1 MGRIIVVED
10 NLTFSDY
17 VCGLLESK
25 GFQTVS
31 TSTCNGARKLF
42 TKMCEDDIVLAD
54 LRLNDGDGILLLD
67 ELRKQ
72 GKRNPYI
79 IMTDYDEVPTAVR
92 SMKSGAED
100 YIPKKLLEMSLP
112 PLLKTLQKRT
122 ERYETPIH
130 ERQSAAF
137 REIDHKIRLVA
148 PTNMSVLV
156 LGENGTGKEHIAE
169 KIHKMSKR
177 SDKPF
182 VAVNCGLLSKELAA
196 SALFGHEKGAFTG
209 ADIKRKG
216 YWEEADG
223 GTLFLDEIGNL
234 PAEVQQMMLR
244 ALETKRYRPIGGNK
258 EKAADVRIIAATNED
273 MQSAVAEKR
282 FRQDLFHRI
291 KEYTL
296 NIPPLRECREDIMP
310 LADFFRELANKEF
323 GKRVK
328 GFNAEARKRM
338 LVHPWG
344 GNVRELKGTVRSAVL
359 FTEGDW
365 VTADKMEFE
374 ETPFPVEASL
384 SLKNEEMEKK
394 QIIRAL
400 KQADGNRSLAAEL
413 LGIGRTT
420 LYGKMKQ
427 YGIKYKE

>member
-1 MGRIIVVED
+1 MGRIIIVED
-10 NLTFSDY
+10 NLTFSGY
-17 VCGLLESK
+17 VCRLLESK
-25 GFQTVS
+25 GFQTAC

-42 TKMCEDDIVLAD
+42 AKICEDDIVLAD
-54 LRLNDGDGILLLD
+54 LRLNDGDGILLLK

-72 GKRNPYI
+72 GKDNPYI
-79 IMTDYDEVPTAVR
+79 IMTDYDEVPTAVK
-92 SMKSGAED
+92 SMKLGAED

-112 PLLKTLQKRT
+112 PLLKTLQEKM
-122 ERYETPIH
+122 ERHDTPIH

-137 REIDHKIRLVA
+137 REIDRKIRLVA
-148 PTNMSVLV
+148 TTNMSVLV

-169 KIHKMSKR
+169 KIHARSKR
-177 SDKPF
+177 SGKPF
-182 VAVNCGLLSKELAA
+182 VAVDCGLLSKELAA

-209 ADIKRKG
+209 AENNRKG

-234 PAEVQQMMLR
+234 PPEVQQMMLR
-244 ALETKRYRPIGGNK
+244 ALESKRYRPVGSNK
-258 EKAADVRIIAATNED
+258 DMAADVRIIAATNED

-323 GKRVK
+323 GKQVK
-328 GFNAEARKRM
+328 GFDAEARKR
-338 LVHPWG
+338 LLAYAWG
-344 GNVRELKGTVRSAVL
+344 GNVRELKRVVRMAVL
-359 FTEGDW
+359 HTEGNT
-365 VTADKMEFE
+365 VTADTFDFDEM
-374 ETPFPVEASL
+374 PPAADDILSL
-384 SLKNEEMEKK
+384 SDMEKTR
-394 QIIRAL
+394 ILRAL
-400 KQADGNRSLAAEL
+400 EQSKGNRTLAAKL

-420 LYGKMKQ
+420 LYNKIDA
-427 YGIKYKE
+427 YGIE